1 MTRTEDCLNQMR
13 DIYDQF
19 NGEEISL
26 AIKTIRAERTQ
37 EELLNKHQIEF
48 VRLQALVTPK

>member
-1 MTRTEDCLNQMR
+1 MR

-48 VRLQALVTPK
+48 VRLQALTKQNVTFIAI